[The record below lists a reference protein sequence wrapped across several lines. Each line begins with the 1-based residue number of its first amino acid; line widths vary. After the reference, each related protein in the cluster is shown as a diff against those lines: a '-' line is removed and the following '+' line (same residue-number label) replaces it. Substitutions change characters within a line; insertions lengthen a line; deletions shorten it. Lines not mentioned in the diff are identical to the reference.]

1 MDILGLTTTE
11 AVRALIGID
20 EASQE
25 LPDQLFTDFELED
38 ALALELG
45 TWLPMTVSAVIEG
58 GDGSGDDGDL
68 AYIALRSASKAWCAW
83 QVLQAAEISLATKHE
98 DGQNAMTR
106 QAFKTEEIL
115 NRLGSLYS
123 RYRELCLTYLGS
135 VVTVSSTSWLAGKSS
150 PVYDPVTDTT
160 SA

>member
-1 MDILGLTTTE
+1 MDILGITTTE

-25 LPDQLFTDFELED
+25 LPDQLFTDFEIEG
-38 ALALELG
+38 ALSLELG
-45 TWLPMTVSAVIEG
+45 TWLPVTVSTVIEG
-58 GDGSGDDGDL
+58 GDGSGDEGDL

-83 QVLQAAEISLATKHE
+83 QVLQAGEISLATKHE

-106 QAFKTEEIL
+106 QSFKTEEIL

-123 RYRELCLTYLGS
+123 RYRELCLSYLGS
-135 VVTVSSTSWLAGKSS
+135 VALVSSTSWLAGKSS
-150 PVYDPVTDTT
+150 PAYDPVTDTT